1 MPQILRGIE
10 TTHLNVNQN
19 QWVVAGEVTGIKGR
33 IDRITV
39 IAVRDGQSG
48 GPRYTDVRI
57 SIDGGA
63 WNDIYIGGI
72 ADSNLSRMIMVTY
85 SASTFNQ
92 RLEIKVPT
100 DFESS
105 FRIEARHKLTAVQA
119 SIISAVDYVE
129 FVD

>member
-10 TTHLNVNQN
+10 TTHLNVNPN

-39 IAVRDGQSG
+39 IAVKDGQIG
-48 GPRYTDVRI
+48 GVRYTDVRV
-57 SIDGGA
+57 SVDGGA
-63 WNDIYIGGI
+63 WHDIHIGGT

-85 SASTFNQ
+85 SASAFNQ
-92 RLEIKVPT
+92 RVDIKVPT

-105 FRIEARHKLTAVQA
+105 FRIEARQKLTTQQA
-119 SIISAVDYVE
+119 NITSAVDYVE
-129 FVD
+129 FMD